1 MTIFKKKN
9 LQNTTNWIY
18 EVYPG
23 LPGLFYCYF
32 LGILDVSPHFF
43 SVAVVLR
50 WTWGFARV
58 VLPLPYNPLFS
69 GAKILAW
76 SHLEGGGVDN

>member
-1 MTIFKKKN
+1 MK
-9 LQNTTNWIY
+9 Y
-18 EVYPG
+18 
-23 LPGLFYCYF
+23 
-32 LGILDVSPHFF
+32 ILDCQVYSTATFWVSLMSPPHFF

-69 GAKILAW
+69 RAKILAW